1 MVESQKCGTGR
12 TARNTGN
19 PTKSYTGNPTFHR
32 IPNAVI
38 RETPPNRITG
48 TPPRGIPNPSSGK
61 PHQIVHRKP
70 HLGVN
75 PSSGHA
81 DIATSPSQRPSHR
94 PPPASRCQVSNYYM
108 AAGFAQLDEVSHQI
122 AYASHGVVHPP
133 MPSCRT
139 PPATSRLPTP
149 FSQSSVCCSEPTKSP
164 PLCSSFPHPLFTRRP
179 PPRPAAWHRPA

>member
-1 MVESQKCGTGR
+1 MRNAEEPLGTY
-12 TARNTGN
+12 TGN

-108 AAGFAQLDEVSHQI
+108 AAGFAYMQRSLMKFRNRLRTPVMALCTHLC
-122 AYASHGVVHPP
+122 PP
-133 MPSCRT
+133 AAP